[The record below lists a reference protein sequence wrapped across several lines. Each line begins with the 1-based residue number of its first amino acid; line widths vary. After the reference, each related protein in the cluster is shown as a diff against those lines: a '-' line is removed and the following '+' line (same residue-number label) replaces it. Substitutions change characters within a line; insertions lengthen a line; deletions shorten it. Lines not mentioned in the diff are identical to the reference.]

1 MENFHCLKI
10 AYKIETKDKKFKI
23 KCTTHKDMLHTLG
36 KKGSNN
42 VLKNA
47 PDLQRAAK
55 RVQRP
60 IKVFSLL
67 ISDEMLN
74 DVAEY
79 TNSLIEKFIVDHCE
93 VIQNSEKHSFYKP
106 VDLTDIKAFL
116 GLLYLRA
123 RVKLNLFDLE
133 TFWPHETSN
142 NFFEATISFN
152 CFTSISKFITFDDRN
167 TCPE

>member
-1 MENFHCLKI
+1 
-10 AYKIETKDKKFKI
+10 
-23 KCTTHKDMLHTLG
+23 MLHTLG

-74 DVAEY
+74 DVAEF
-79 TNSLIEKFIVDHCE
+79 TNSLTEKFIVDHCE
-93 VIQNSEKHSFYKP
+93 VI
-106 VDLTDIKAFL
+106 
-116 GLLYLRA
+116 
-123 RVKLNLFDLE
+123 
-133 TFWPHETSN
+133 
-142 NFFEATISFN
+142 
-152 CFTSISKFITFDDRN
+152 
-167 TCPE
+167 